1 VPVYSRLLYDITQLS
16 MCAPSGTN
24 GQSQTLKNKRLLKK
38 AVLAL
43 KSRGA
48 EFPNRGTKLETI

>member
-1 VPVYSRLLYDITQLS
+1 